1 MPNIG
6 FISSNLLQILC
17 DSIVQ
22 EMLYFLKGK
31 MSSFRRWLTG
41 WVKENKF
48 EKLVIL
54 SSMHAH
60 ERLDIQLQG

>member
-1 MPNIG
+1 MPYIG

-22 EMLYFLKGK
+22 EMLYFFKGK